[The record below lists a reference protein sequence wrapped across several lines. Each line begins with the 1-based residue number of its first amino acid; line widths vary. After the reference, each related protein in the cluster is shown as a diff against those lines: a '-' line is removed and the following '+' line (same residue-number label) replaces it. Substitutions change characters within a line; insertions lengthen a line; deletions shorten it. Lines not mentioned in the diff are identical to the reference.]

1 MNHHFCTFCTEL
13 TNNECH
19 ADGPGYIPELIKEIH
34 VYLFRLLIES
44 NQRGSGLFAT
54 GGHLERESEWQLAKD
69 TQGIFIYCTTEVFLK
84 NFY

>member
-19 ADGPGYIPELIKEIH
+19 ADGPGYTPELIKENSC
-34 VYLFRLLIES
+34 LFVQIT
-44 NQRGSGLFAT
+44 NWIKPKGFGLFAT
-54 GGHLERESEWQLAKD
+54 GGHLEREAEWQLAKD

>member
-1 MNHHFCTFCTEL
+1 MVLVT
-13 TNNECH
+13 
-19 ADGPGYIPELIKEIH
+19 PQSWSRRIH

-44 NQRGSGLFAT
+44 NQRSSGLFAT
-54 GGHLERESEWQLAKD
+54 GGHLEGEAEWQLAKD